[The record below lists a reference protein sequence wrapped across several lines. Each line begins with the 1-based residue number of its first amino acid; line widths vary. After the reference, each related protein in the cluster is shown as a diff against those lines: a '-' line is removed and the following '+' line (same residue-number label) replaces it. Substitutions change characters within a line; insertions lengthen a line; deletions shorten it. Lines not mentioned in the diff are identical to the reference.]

1 MPDSFADEI
10 QADEFVDER
19 DDDFDFSEAD
29 LERDFDPYAGC
40 YLYDDRYYDPLG
52 DFFGGEY

>member
-1 MPDSFADEI
+1 MPDSFSDFE
-10 QADEFVDER
+10 QADDREDYR

-40 YLYDDRYYDPLG
+40 YIYEDDRDDFYD
-52 DFFGGEY
+52 GEW